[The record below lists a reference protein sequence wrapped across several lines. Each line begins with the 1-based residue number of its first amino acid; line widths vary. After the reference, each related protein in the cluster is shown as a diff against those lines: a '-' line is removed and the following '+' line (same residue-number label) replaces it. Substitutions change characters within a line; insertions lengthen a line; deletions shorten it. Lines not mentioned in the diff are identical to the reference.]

1 MKRNIGVLDG
11 RVRLVAGALLAVVG
25 IAAVANVF
33 ELGLTAGIIALAVGA
48 ILVGTSVT
56 GLCPLYRVLGIS
68 TTDE

>member
-1 MKRNIGVLDG
+1 MERNIGALDG